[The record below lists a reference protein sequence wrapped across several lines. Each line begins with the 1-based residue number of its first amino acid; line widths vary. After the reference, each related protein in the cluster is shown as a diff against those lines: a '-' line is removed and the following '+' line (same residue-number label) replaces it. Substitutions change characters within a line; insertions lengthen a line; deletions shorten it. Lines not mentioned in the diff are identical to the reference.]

1 VSGAFTAAR
10 RHALAGRRILV
21 VDDVVTTGET
31 LGAVQAAL
39 RDAGAAE
46 VRGAALARAGRELA

>member
-1 VSGAFTAAR
+1 
-10 RHALAGRRILV
+10 V